1 MKLYVNQSKSNSS
14 EHSNSISQSDEEQ
27 ENSQETEN
35 KDEKENENKE
45 NEPEGNADTGLTE
58 PVEPASPKNSD
69 TGSESSETPATPTRN
84 DDITASTGSPFKS
97 PRKSSPSKSFD
108 ASSKPTRSLLKNPA
122 SPKGTRHIRFA
133 CVREYVF
140 PRQQVCNFIFC
151 CNQLL
156 EMFIKQFQSFC
167 TLPSTGGCAL
177 GMDTVHQNQHTLP
190 LPQHRERL
198 HSKRR
203 KKIRHWR
210 RKQRKI
216 NSGIANKNAS
226 DLSTSSDSDSGTVH
240 YHIFW
245 TLLFGYSEEKFQST
259 KILN

>member
-27 ENSQETEN
+27 ENSQEVEN
-35 KDEKENENKE
+35 KDSKENENKE
-45 NEPEGNADTGLTE
+45 NEPDEKDEDTLGLAE

-108 ASSKPTRSLLKNPA
+108 ASSKPTRSLLKNPS

-140 PRQQVCNFIFC
+140 PRQQVCFY
-151 CNQLL
+151 QHLL
-156 EMFIKQFQSFC
+156 MQ
-167 TLPSTGGCAL
+167 A
-177 GMDTVHQNQHTLP
+177 
-190 LPQHRERL
+190 
-198 HSKRR
+198 
-203 KKIRHWR
+203 
-210 RKQRKI
+210 
-216 NSGIANKNAS
+216 AA
-226 DLSTSSDSDSGTVH
+226 
-240 YHIFW
+240 
-245 TLLFGYSEEKFQST
+245 
-259 KILN
+259 